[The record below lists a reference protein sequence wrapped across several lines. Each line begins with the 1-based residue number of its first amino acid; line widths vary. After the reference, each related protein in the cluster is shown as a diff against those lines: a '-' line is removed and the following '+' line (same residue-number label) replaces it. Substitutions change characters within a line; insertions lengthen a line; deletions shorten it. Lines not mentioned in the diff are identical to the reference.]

1 MGVGNS
7 NSRSSANSSDVDNK
21 RRYYS
26 NPSNLGNGRPAS
38 SSQSNWG
45 LSGRNSNS
53 SSSSG
58 VRSYSNP
65 GSSSSALLVDLTI
78 HQAQLIQD
86 LQDHQQWV
94 VRHEVHLH
102 PLLVQVVE
110 VLDSN

>member
-1 MGVGNS
+1 MVLEVTVIL
-7 NSRSSANSSDVDNK
+7 DLVH
-21 RRYYS
+21 
-26 NPSNLGNGRPAS
+26 PVP
-38 SSQSNWG
+38 
-45 LSGRNSNS
+45 
-53 SSSSG
+53 
-58 VRSYSNP
+58 
-65 GSSSSALLVDLTI
+65 LVDLTI

>member
-1 MGVGNS
+1 MYKRQAGVLAEGIVTQVLPVVLE
-7 NSRSSANSSDVDNK
+7 ATVILDLVH
-21 RRYYS
+21 
-26 NPSNLGNGRPAS
+26 P
-38 SSQSNWG
+38 
-45 LSGRNSNS
+45 
-53 SSSSG
+53 
-58 VRSYSNP
+58 
-65 GSSSSALLVDLTI
+65 ALLVDLTI

>member
-1 MGVGNS
+1 MEGIVTQVLLVVLEVT
-7 NSRSSANSSDVDNK
+7 AILD
-21 RRYYS
+21 
-26 NPSNLGNGRPAS
+26 LAHPAH
-38 SSQSNWG
+38 
-45 LSGRNSNS
+45 
-53 SSSSG
+53 
-58 VRSYSNP
+58 
-65 GSSSSALLVDLTI
+65 LVDLTI